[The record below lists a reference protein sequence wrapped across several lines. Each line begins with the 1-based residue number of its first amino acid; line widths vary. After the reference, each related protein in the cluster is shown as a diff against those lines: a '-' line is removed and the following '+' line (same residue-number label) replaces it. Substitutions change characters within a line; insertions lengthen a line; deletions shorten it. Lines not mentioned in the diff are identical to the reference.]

1 MTLEE
6 AIIHCE
12 EVIQKKEQL
21 LKINK
26 STLIIAP
33 KYSLTK
39 EQKQTCSKCAEDHRQ
54 LAEWLKEL
62 QMRRKGGVML

>member
-6 AIIHCE
+6 AIVHCE

-21 LKINK
+21 LEIHKR
-26 STLIIAP
+26 TLGLIP
-33 KYSLTK
+33 NYSLTSYQ
-39 EQKQTCSKCAEDHRQ
+39 EQECIKCAEDHKQ

-62 QMRRKGGVML
+62 QIRRKRGIVL

>member
-12 EVIQKKEQL
+12 EVVQKKEQL
-21 LKINK
+21 LEIHRKA
-26 STLIIAP
+26 LALMP
-33 KYSLTK
+33 KYSLTAK
-39 EQKQTCSKCAEDHRQ
+39 QEQECINCAEDHRQ

-62 QMRRKGGVML
+62 QILRKGGIIK

>member
-12 EVIQKKEQL
+12 EVAQKKEQL
-21 LKINK
+21 LEIHKRALVLMPN
-26 STLIIAP
+26 
-33 KYSLTK
+33 YSLTSYQ
-39 EQKQTCSKCAEDHRQ
+39 EQECIKCAEDHKQ

-62 QMRRKGGVML
+62 QMRRKMV

>member
-21 LKINK
+21 LKIHRK
-26 STLIIAP
+26 TLILMP
-33 KYSLTK
+33 KYSLTA
-39 EQKQTCSKCAEDHRQ
+39 EQEQECIKCAEDHKQ

-62 QMRRKGGVML
+62 QILRRDGAIE

>member
-12 EVIQKKEQL
+12 KVIQKKEQL
-21 LKINK
+21 LKIHK
-26 STLIIAP
+26 RTLGLIP
-33 KYSLTK
+33 NYSLTSYQ
-39 EQKQTCSKCAEDHRQ
+39 EQECIKCAEDHRQ

-62 QMRRKGGVML
+62 QIRRKRGIVL